1 MLLLLLLLSLSLTSA
16 EAPRD
21 GIENTQRSE
30 WLKHKG
36 MDPFD
41 AMQLY
46 MDKVKE
52 LSQIYQVAGGEKRE
66 QDQDQQ
72 EEPAA
77 DGAETTK

>member
-1 MLLLLLLLSLSLTSA
+1 MILAIINLEFGANSINRQHQS
-16 EAPRD
+16 EARRD
-21 GIENTQRSE
+21 GIENIQRSE

-52 LSQIYQVAGGEKRE
+52 LAQIYEA
-66 QDQDQQ
+66 
-72 EEPAA
+72 PASPDPEA
-77 DGAETTK
+77 SKASD